1 MTQFQPIFA
10 FLHDLRLN
18 NNHEWFEAHRPEYE
32 KAKTLFEDFIQGLI
46 FRFDVVEP
54 LGDLA
59 ARDAIFRIHNDM
71 RFAKNKPS
79 YKSHF
84 SAVLA
89 PGGRH
94 SLRLPY
100 YIHIM
105 PGGSLLA
112 GGVHMPTSAD
122 LQAIRAAIAEDPG
135 PIKMMI
141 EAPEFRKYFDGI
153 SGEKLKSAPRGY
165 APDHPQIELLRH
177 KQFLVVHPLS
187 DERVLEPDF
196 ADHALQVFAAMK
208 PFFDYLQPL
217 VGKQMRPAGK
227 APKRRS
233 EQGMKKVP
241 RCFECVI
248 K

>member
-1 MTQFQPIFA
+1 MTQFPLIFA

-18 NNHEWFEAHRPEYE
+18 NNHEWFAAHRPEYDQ
-32 KAKTLFEDFIQGLI
+32 ARALFEDFIQGLI
-46 FRFDVVEP
+46 FRFDAVEP
-54 LGDLA
+54 LGDLSA
-59 ARDAIFRIHNDM
+59 KDAIFRIHNDM
-71 RFAKNKPS
+71 RFAKNKPP

-105 PGGSLLA
+105 PAGSFLA
-112 GGVHMPTSAD
+112 GGAHMPTSAD
-122 LQAIRAAIAEDPG
+122 LQAIRTAIVEDPG
-135 PIKMMI
+135 PIEKVI

-153 SGEKLKSAPRGY
+153 SGEMLKTAPRGY
-165 APDHPQIELLRH
+165 APDHLQIELLRH
-177 KQFLVVHPLS
+177 KQFLVVHPLN

-196 ADHALQVFAAMK
+196 ADYALKVFAAMK
-208 PFFDYLQPL
+208 PFFDYLQPF
-217 VGKQMRPAGK
+217 VGQQMRPAGK

-233 EQGMKKVP
+233 EQG
-241 RCFECVI
+241 I
-248 K
+248 KRERI

>member
-1 MTQFQPIFA
+1 MSQFPTIFS

-18 NNHEWFEAHRPEYE
+18 NNHEWFAAHRPEYE
-32 KAKTLFEDFIQGLI
+32 KARALFQDFIQGLI
-46 FRFDVVEP
+46 FRFDAVEP

-71 RFAKNKPS
+71 RFAKNKPP
-79 YKSHF
+79 YKNHF

-112 GGVHMPTSAD
+112 GGAHMPTSAD
-122 LQAIRAAIAEDPG
+122 LQAIRASIANDPAS
-135 PIKMMI
+135 ITRVI
-141 EAPEFRKYFDGI
+141 EAPEFRKYFGEI
-153 SGEKLKSAPRGY
+153 SGERLKSAPRGY
-165 APDHPQIELLRH
+165 PSDHPQIDLLRH
-177 KQFLVVHPLS
+177 KQFTLVHQLS
-187 DERVLEPDF
+187 DERVLAEDF
-196 ADHALQVFAAMK
+196 ADYAMQVFSAMK

-217 VGKQMRPAGK
+217 VGAQMRPARVSSK
-227 APKRRS
+227 KRS
-233 EQGMKKVP
+233 EPGMGKE
-241 RCFECVI
+241 RF
-248 K
+248 

>member
-10 FLHDLRLN
+10 FLHALRLN
-18 NNHEWFEAHRPEYE
+18 NNHEWFEAHRPEYDQA
-32 KAKTLFEDFIQGLI
+32 KALFEDFIQGQI
-46 FRFDVVEP
+46 FRFDAVQP

-59 ARDAIFRIHNDM
+59 AKDAIFRIHNDM
-71 RFAKNKPS
+71 RFAKNKPP

-89 PGGRH
+89 PDGRH

-135 PIKMMI
+135 PIKKVI
-141 EAPEFRKYFDGI
+141 EAPEFRKYFGEV
-153 SGEKLKSAPRGY
+153 SGEMLKTAPRGY

-177 KQFLVVHPLS
+177 KQFLALHQLS

-196 ADHALQVFAAMK
+196 ADYALSVFSAMK
-208 PFFDYLQPL
+208 PFIDYLQPL
-217 VGKQMRPAGK
+217 AGQQMRPAGK
-227 APKRRS
+227 APKRKS
-233 EQGMKKVP
+233 EPGMK
-241 RCFECVI
+241 RERI
-248 K
+248 

>member
-10 FLHDLRLN
+10 FLHDLRQN
-18 NNHEWFEAHRPEYE
+18 NNHEWFEAHRPEYDQA
-32 KAKTLFEDFIQGLI
+32 KALFQDFIQGLI
-46 FRFDVVEP
+46 FRFDAVEP

-59 ARDAIFRIHNDM
+59 AKDAIFRIHNDM
-71 RFAKNKPS
+71 RFAKNKPP

-105 PGGSLLA
+105 PGGSILG

-122 LQAIRAAIAEDPG
+122 LQAIRSAIAEDPG
-135 PIKMMI
+135 PIMKVI
-141 EAPEFRKYFDGI
+141 EAPEFRKYFGGI
-153 SGEKLKSAPRGY
+153 SGEMLKTVPRGY
-165 APDHPQIELLRH
+165 APDHPQIDLLRH
-177 KQFLVVHPLS
+177 KQFMVVHPLS
-187 DERVLEPDF
+187 DERVMEPDF
-196 ADHALQVFAAMK
+196 ADYALQVFAAMK

-217 VGKQMRPAGK
+217 VGQQMRPARIS
-227 APKRRS
+227 PKRKS
-233 EQGMKKVP
+233 EPGMKKE
-241 RCFECVI
+241 RI
-248 K
+248 